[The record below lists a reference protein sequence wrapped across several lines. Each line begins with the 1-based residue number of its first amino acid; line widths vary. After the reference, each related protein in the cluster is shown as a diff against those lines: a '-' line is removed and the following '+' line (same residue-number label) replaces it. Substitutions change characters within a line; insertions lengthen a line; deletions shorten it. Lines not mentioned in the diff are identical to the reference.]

1 MVGEKYQLETGD
13 SLIFASQL
21 MHRWRNAG
29 PNVCNAIIVISGHED
44 SENPSEFHLASA
56 KIIGDLKKISISD

>member
-1 MVGEKYQLETGD
+1 
-13 SLIFASQL
+13 